1 MLSVGRHAKV
11 TADGSGGG
19 GRKRV
24 YFRGEQRIPKSEHP
38 PWVDKTC
45 LQGTRLGGHRE
56 ESGLSFPAGIPC
68 SVKYGPEIEKLGEAA
83 ALAPFIKT
91 WQHSNWALDWV
102 WVKRTRKAST
112 CARCRWSGVVGV
124 VPGRPQGWQQRR
136 GRAPWERARG
146 TCTENYLSSS
156 HIHTQ
161 VSKGFS
167 WSDLPDQPRM
177 AFVLFGNQ
185 IRSDKSPETLAH
197 WGNAPRVCQV
207 CGEERSRGGGKQG
220 RRRGPFHHPGS
231 RIVNG
236 QVRKNSLQS
245 LGSAY
250 QPLCPQPQPS
260 MSQTSP
266 ATLTE
271 CPRHPRL

>member
-1 MLSVGRHAKV
+1 LFKKDISHPGEVYRSSCNVMSAPFWDMRFIKPGNVECWQTCQGHRQWQW
-11 TADGSGGG
+11 GG

-24 YFRGEQRIPKSEHP
+24 YFRGEQRIPKSKHP

-45 LQGTRLGGHRE
+45 LQGTSLGGHRE
-56 ESGLSFPAGIPC
+56 ESGLSFPAGIPH
-68 SVKYGPEIEKLGEAA
+68 SVQYTPEIEPAGEAA

-112 CARCRWSGVVGV
+112 CARCRWSGAAGV
-124 VPGRPQGWQQRR
+124 VPGRPQGRQQR

-146 TCTENYLSSS
+146 AYTENYLSSS

-161 VSKGFS
+161 VSEGFS

-177 AFVLFGNQ
+177 AFVLFRNQ

-207 CGEERSRGGGKQG
+207 WGGGEATG
-220 RRRGPFHHPGS
+220 WAF
-231 RIVNG
+231 
-236 QVRKNSLQS
+236 
-245 LGSAY
+245 
-250 QPLCPQPQPS
+250 C
-260 MSQTSP
+260 MQT
-266 ATLTE
+266 
-271 CPRHPRL
+271 